1 MLIQVMGTERWEVH
15 KGCEIAPQ
23 ALGPSRC
30 LGGPAL
36 APQRYVSHTQ
46 VRRGKVRPQEREKP
60 RPGSFPRRA
69 LAIWRALPGLR
80 GRHARTPASRRLSR
94 FFPTYPSFLLSSS
107 RGQTKAP
114 HLAAALTLS
123 LSPHLASCHSESG
136 FQRSL
141 SRTSIH
147 FSLPPHFSMM
157 MMMAG

>member
-23 ALGPSRC
+23 ALGPSRR

-46 VRRGKVRPQEREKP
+46 VRRGKARPQEREKP

-80 GRHARTPASRRLSR
+80 GRHARTPA
-94 FFPTYPSFLLSSS
+94 YPSFLLSSS